1 MQFVRSAWNWYTLS
15 WWLAVLGVALAL
27 KYHYSVAVAAELE
40 WMFRPLSLLL
50 EWFSGH
56 PFYRDSNHEWVSETA
71 DVRLVKA
78 CAGINFLLM
87 SLVAY
92 GWMLRPGHHPES
104 AAPVWMARRFLL
116 LCTAIVAAWA
126 TGLLAN
132 SLRIIILMKLD
143 PQGAELHRLTG
154 MLVYVPVLS
163 LQLALGGRRDWREV
177 LAGPVLLY
185 LLLTVAV
192 PLLTGNALM
201 NPALFTNHL
210 LYVLV
215 MMAVM
220 CSIYCV
226 FKSRSE
232 PIQTTYDTSMHPGI
246 GRNSA

>member
-1 MQFVRSAWNWYTLS
+1 
-15 WWLAVLGVALAL
+15 
-27 KYHYSVAVAAELE
+27 
-40 WMFRPLSLLL
+40 MFRPLSLLL

-56 PFYRDSNHEWVSETA
+56 PYYRDSNHEWVSEAA

-92 GWMLRPGHHPES
+92 GWILRPGRQPES
-104 AAPVWMARRFLL
+104 AAPVWMAKRFLL
-116 LCTAIVAAWA
+116 FCAAVVAAWA

-143 PQGAELHRLTG
+143 PRGAELHRLIG
-154 MLVYVPVLS
+154 MMVYVPILS

-177 LAGPVLLY
+177 FAGPVLLY

-192 PLLTGNALM
+192 PLLTGNAFM
-201 NPALFTNHL
+201 NPALFANHL

-215 MMAVM
+215 TMAVM
-220 CSIYCV
+220 CIIYCILIAKTRDWCHLRWDSSV
-226 FKSRSE
+226 STHVNWRSHRLSCGSLKRVTQC
-232 PIQTTYDTSMHPGI
+232 PDNNACRYGNKNTVSHIFPGPAS
-246 GRNSA
+246 G